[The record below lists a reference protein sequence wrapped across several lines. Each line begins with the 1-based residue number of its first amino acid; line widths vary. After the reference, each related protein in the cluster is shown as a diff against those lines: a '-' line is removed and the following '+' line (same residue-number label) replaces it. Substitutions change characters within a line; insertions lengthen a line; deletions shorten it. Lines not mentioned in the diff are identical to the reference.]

1 MWCCIWIHGR
11 QLLARAKTYRR
22 SCRSPW
28 IGPAWRFWA
37 ISFVLDMVPWADV
50 SNVDTTN
57 YRQVCF
63 YLQSAP
69 QMEDLNFS
77 GQVQAALLA
86 FLNAR
91 HGIKYVVHCFCD
103 MHTDCCYTTYICI
116 LDILLIFADPHT
128 DYGIPC
134 YTNNIPN
141 CFVLG
146 PVQASTCGMAP
157 GTAASCKHYV
167 HQGQTPYPEVLDQTI
182 LFLHRHNLSN
192 RICVGNDGK
201 TSIFQRSLKR
211 LSLFSRQL
219 LVWVQET
226 KILLFKKASN
236 SDQVFTTVIV
246 PLRFVKGLHLKMP
259 GTPQTSS
266 YSSIFCGKE
275 QTRWIGWFSTN
286 ILDINGIQWISYL
299 LFRTLEVM
307 IFECFFLFCHVLN
320 WIFTLNILLLLTRP
334 VHP

>member
-1 MWCCIWIHGR
+1 MTHDLPLNLQNSALWSLHDLGTIALLPPGHCLKQKHPTRRIPASYRSVVKNWMVFLCKKNSMQTSFMCFETIYHISIYDPSNEACLNQRLEQLWCCIWIHGR

-128 DYGIPC
+128 DYGIP
-134 YTNNIPN
+134 
-141 CFVLG
+141 FEL
-146 PVQASTCGMAP
+146 CGYCSIRAW
-157 GTAASCKHYV
+157 SC
-167 HQGQTPYPEVLDQTI
+167 
-182 LFLHRHNLSN
+182 
-192 RICVGNDGK
+192 
-201 TSIFQRSLKR
+201 
-211 LSLFSRQL
+211 
-219 LVWVQET
+219 
-226 KILLFKKASN
+226 
-236 SDQVFTTVIV
+236 
-246 PLRFVKGLHLKMP
+246 
-259 GTPQTSS
+259 
-266 YSSIFCGKE
+266 
-275 QTRWIGWFSTN
+275 
-286 ILDINGIQWISYL
+286 
-299 LFRTLEVM
+299 TLP
-307 IFECFFLFCHVLN
+307 C
-320 WIFTLNILLLLTRP
+320 
-334 VHP
+334 

>member
-1 MWCCIWIHGR
+1 
-11 QLLARAKTYRR
+11 
-22 SCRSPW
+22 
-28 IGPAWRFWA
+28 
-37 ISFVLDMVPWADV
+37 MVPWADV
-50 SNVDTTN
+50 SNFDTTN
-57 YRQVCF
+57 YRCV
-63 YLQSAP
+63 
-69 QMEDLNFS
+69 
-77 GQVQAALLA
+77 
-86 FLNAR
+86 FLSSKRSSNGRPKTFWASSSSVT
-91 HGIKYVVHCFCD
+91 GIFKCKTYCFCD

-141 CFVLG
+141 CFVPG
-146 PVQASTCGMAP
+146 PVQTSTCGMAP

-246 PLRFVKGLHLKMP
+246 PLRFVKGIHLKMP

-266 YSSIFCGKE
+266 YSFIFFRKR
-275 QTRWIGWFSTN
+275 TIPLDWV
-286 ILDINGIQWISYL
+286 ILYEYPGYQWNSMDIISL
-299 LFRTLEVM
+299 
-307 IFECFFLFCHVLN
+307 I
-320 WIFTLNILLLLTRP
+320 
-334 VHP
+334 